1 MRISII
7 GLGLIGGSLGL
18 ALKQR
23 LGQELEITGWARR
36 QEVSLEAIEKG
47 AVDKVEPDLADAVR
61 HSQLV
66 FLCTPVRTIE
76 GLLQA
81 LAPHLPDDCIVT
93 DTASTKY
100 QIMTWAENSLYP
112 EHIFIGGHPMAG
124 KETYGIEVA
133 EADLFDGCTY
143 CLTPSAWS
151 TQNDIDRMVE
161 VVNWLGAKPLFI
173 EASEHDYLVAGISH
187 LPILLSAAT
196 VDVTTSHPNWPLMS
210 KLASTGYR
218 DITRLASGNPNI
230 NIDIFH
236 TNQEAILHWID
247 ELVNRLSQM
256 RKQIAETDEG
266 LKLTLAKVGNARQRW
281 LETRHNSKD
290 PILD

>member
-23 LGQELEITGWARR
+23 HGQELELTGWARR
-36 QEVSLEAIEKG
+36 QEVALEAINKG
-47 AVDKVEPDLADAVR
+47 AVDKVEPELAEAVR

-81 LAPHLPDDCIVT
+81 IAQHLPSDCVVT
-93 DTASTKY
+93 DTASTKH
-100 QIMTWAENSLYP
+100 QIMKWAENSLCP
-112 EHIFIGGHPMAG
+112 SHAFIGGHPMAG
-124 KETYGIEVA
+124 KETFGIEVA
-133 EADLFDGCTY
+133 EADLFEGCTY
-143 CLTPSAWS
+143 CLTPAAWT
-151 TQNDIDRMVE
+151 TQNDIDRVVE

-196 VDVTTSHPNWPLMS
+196 VAITTNHPNWPLMS

-218 DITRLASGNPNI
+218 DITRLASGNPSI

-247 ELVNRLSQM
+247 ELMNRLSRM
-256 RKQIAETDEG
+256 REQIAETDEG
-266 LKLTLAKVGNARQRW
+266 LKLTLSKVSDARQRW
-281 LETRHNSKD
+281 LETKHD
-290 PILD
+290 